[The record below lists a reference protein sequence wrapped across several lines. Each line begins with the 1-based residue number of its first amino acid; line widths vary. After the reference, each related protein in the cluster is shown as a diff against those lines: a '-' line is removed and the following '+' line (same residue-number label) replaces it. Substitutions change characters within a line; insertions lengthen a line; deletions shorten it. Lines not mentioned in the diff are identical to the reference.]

1 VTETEP
7 STESDGTIE
16 RQQWLDRKREQVE
29 SEQANGWHRGIFN
42 GPSNASTHA
51 PGWEQRHWT
60 SRALH
65 RVGGFAAHS
74 GAGIVATVLVVVWA
88 AVGLVS
94 GFPQWWQIVLYSVTG
109 SVTFVMVF
117 VIQHAQERQTSGT
130 QRKLDELI
138 RSSSRA
144 DNTLIAVEEAP
155 DEHLEA
161 LAHLNLADRNQAA
174 AGGETEP
181 FARTKPS
188 G

>member
-1 VTETEP
+1 MAETDSSTEP
-7 STESDGTIE
+7 DETVE
-16 RQQWLDRKREQVE
+16 RQRLLDRKREQVE
-29 SEQANGWHRGIFN
+29 SEQANGWHRGMFS

-65 RVGGFAAHS
+65 RVGGIAAHS
-74 GAGIVATVLVVVWA
+74 GAGIVATVLVLAWA
-88 AVGLVS
+88 AVGLVF
-94 GFPQWWQIVLYSVTG
+94 GFPQWWQTVLYSVTG

-155 DEHLEA
+155 DEQLQA
-161 LAHLNLADRNQAA
+161 LADLNIADRKRAA
-174 AGGETEP
+174 ADNESEP
-181 FARTKPS
+181 AAGTKPA